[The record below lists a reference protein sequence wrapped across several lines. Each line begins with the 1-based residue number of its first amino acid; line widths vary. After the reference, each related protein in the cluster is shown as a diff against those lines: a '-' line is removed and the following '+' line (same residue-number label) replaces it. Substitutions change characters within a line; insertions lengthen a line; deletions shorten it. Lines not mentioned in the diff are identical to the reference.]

1 MQALHLHWLTPT
13 QPGQNGR
20 FLLWAETTA
29 ADPPNRDR
37 RKKSA
42 QPHPVAASTSELCR
56 LLNEI
61 GWAGKKLPVE
71 TLTLWLPTNHF
82 GPVPSPD
89 LLHNWEIDDDLP
101 ELLPWTVAGLDLGP
115 EHALSLLAY
124 LQQHELPPVVRLG
137 ADGRFW
143 QTTFTLILELLA
155 RQLYRPTLVQLH
167 DKKKPCFE
175 ARWQPLLDGESEARR
190 AAQLAAA
197 MPAIC
202 RADAKN
208 PAETLPPRAILD
220 SFLNYLTDTAVRQ
233 WATRQEQFLP
243 TGHEPAAAWLRAL
256 FATDPTIQ
264 ASAGQ
269 MQHFA
274 SSFQA
279 WERALTV
286 AGDRHYRVAL
296 RLEAPVQQ
304 KRQQQKKGEA
314 AWQLHY
320 LLQARDDASLIVPA
334 AEVWKTKGSILQA
347 LDRHFEKP
355 QERLL
360 TGLGY
365 VARFFPPLK
374 RSLQQRSPSSMTLT
388 TNEAYTFLR
397 QCAPQLQRAGF
408 GLLVPPWWNKPGTRL
423 GMRLKLGST
432 SQLKGQTAV
441 GKGHLSLD
449 NLVRY
454 RWKLS
459 LGDTELSREE
469 FDALVALKSPL
480 VQIRGQWVQL
490 DPEQIEAAIRFWQ
503 EQDLEGDLSLFEA
516 MRLGLVGEE
525 QQHDGLHVEGVELDD
540 WLQSWLNQ
548 LQGDEKL
555 AVLPPP
561 NGLRATLRPYQQ
573 YGYSW
578 LHFAR
583 RWGMGVILADDM
595 GLGKTIQTLT
605 MIQQLKEEM
614 ARLPAPVLLICPTS
628 VVANWEREQQ
638 KFTPGLR
645 ALVHQGGDRLRDNAF
660 LAAAQEVDMVLTS
673 YALARR
679 DGDFL
684 QQVDWFGVALD
695 EAQNIKNPN
704 TKQAQTIR
712 KLPADFRLAL
722 TGTPVENRLSELWS
736 IMHFLNPGFLG
747 GQKQFRQDFTLPIEK
762 YGDEEAARKL
772 RKMTRPFLLRRVK
785 TDPTVIQD
793 LPDKQEMK
801 VYCYLSEEQ
810 ATLYEAVVRDALA
823 AIEEQEEGGMAR
835 KGLVLSMLMQLKQ
848 VCNHPAQYLH
858 EIEAYQPAEDKGR
871 SGKLQR
877 LDALLDEILAEGDRL
892 LIFSQF
898 TEMAGLLQGY
908 IQERFGVPTLYLHG
922 GVPAKKRALM
932 VEQFQR
938 EDGPPVFLLSLKAGG
953 TGLNLTG
960 ANHVFHFDRWWNPAV
975 EDQATDRAFRIGQT
989 KNVLVHKF
997 VCLGTLEERI
1007 DAMIEDKKALAQSII
1022 GSGENWL
1029 TEMSMADLRSLVSL
1043 RRD

>member
-13 QPGQNGR
+13 QSGQNGR

-82 GPVPSPD
+82 GPVPSPG

-155 RQLYRPTLVQLH
+155 RQLYRPILVQLH

-388 TNEAYTFLR
+388 TNEAYTFAPMCAAAAAGRVWLAGAALVEQAGYAAGYAPEVGQHIAVKGANGRWQRPSVAR
-397 QCAPQLQRAGF
+397 QSGALPLEAIVGRHRTQPRRIRRAG
-408 GLLVPPWWNKPGTRL
+408 
-423 GMRLKLGST
+423 GSQIPIGAD
-432 SQLKGQTAV
+432 SWPVGAV
-441 GKGHLSLD
+441 GPGANRSRHSL
-449 NLVRY
+449 LA
-454 RWKLS
+454 
-459 LGDTELSREE
+459 G
-469 FDALVALKSPL
+469 A
-480 VQIRGQWVQL
+480 
-490 DPEQIEAAIRFWQ
+490 RF
-503 EQDLEGDLSLFEA
+503 
-516 MRLGLVGEE
+516 
-525 QQHDGLHVEGVELDD
+525 
-540 WLQSWLNQ
+540 
-548 LQGDEKL
+548 
-555 AVLPPP
+555 
-561 NGLRATLRPYQQ
+561 
-573 YGYSW
+573 
-578 LHFAR
+578 
-583 RWGMGVILADDM
+583 
-595 GLGKTIQTLT
+595 
-605 MIQQLKEEM
+605 
-614 ARLPAPVLLICPTS
+614 
-628 VVANWEREQQ
+628 
-638 KFTPGLR
+638 
-645 ALVHQGGDRLRDNAF
+645 GG
-660 LAAAQEVDMVLTS
+660 
-673 YALARR
+673 
-679 DGDFL
+679 
-684 QQVDWFGVALD
+684 
-695 EAQNIKNPN
+695 
-704 TKQAQTIR
+704 
-712 KLPADFRLAL
+712 
-722 TGTPVENRLSELWS
+722 
-736 IMHFLNPGFLG
+736 
-747 GQKQFRQDFTLPIEK
+747 
-762 YGDEEAARKL
+762 
-772 RKMTRPFLLRRVK
+772 RPFSV
-785 TDPTVIQD
+785 
-793 LPDKQEMK
+793 
-801 VYCYLSEEQ
+801 
-810 ATLYEAVVRDALA
+810 
-823 AIEEQEEGGMAR
+823 
-835 KGLVLSMLMQLKQ
+835 
-848 VCNHPAQYLH
+848 
-858 EIEAYQPAEDKGR
+858 
-871 SGKLQR
+871 
-877 LDALLDEILAEGDRL
+877 
-892 LIFSQF
+892 
-898 TEMAGLLQGY
+898 
-908 IQERFGVPTLYLHG
+908 
-922 GVPAKKRALM
+922 
-932 VEQFQR
+932 
-938 EDGPPVFLLSLKAGG
+938 
-953 TGLNLTG
+953 
-960 ANHVFHFDRWWNPAV
+960 
-975 EDQATDRAFRIGQT
+975 
-989 KNVLVHKF
+989 
-997 VCLGTLEERI
+997 
-1007 DAMIEDKKALAQSII
+1007 
-1022 GSGENWL
+1022 
-1029 TEMSMADLRSLVSL
+1029 
-1043 RRD
+1043 